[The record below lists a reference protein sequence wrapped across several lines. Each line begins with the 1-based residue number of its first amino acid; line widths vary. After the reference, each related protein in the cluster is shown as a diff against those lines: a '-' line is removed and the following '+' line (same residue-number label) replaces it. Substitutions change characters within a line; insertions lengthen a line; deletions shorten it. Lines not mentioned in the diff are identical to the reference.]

1 MQASLILTTYNWKEA
16 LFLSLQSA
24 LAQSLPPAQILI
36 ADDGSREDT
45 AIMIEE
51 IAKTSPIPL
60 IHVWQEDQ
68 GFRLSKIR
76 NEAIKKATTEYIIVS
91 DGDMIL
97 HPHFV
102 RDHLRCAQ
110 KRHYIQGGRVLLD
123 EVYSKKL
130 LEKRVFEKPSLF
142 SKHIKNR
149 KNALYLPRLSQMICQ
164 KKSQQ
169 LKRIRGCNFSLFKED
184 IYAVNGFNE
193 DFQTWGR
200 EDSEFVQRL
209 YNKGMHRKDLKFAA
223 IQYHIYHKSGKASS
237 ANDALLEKTI
247 AKRLTWCENGIDKR
261 ILND

>member
-97 HPHFV
+97 HPLFV

-110 KRHYIQGGRVLLD
+110 
-123 EVYSKKL
+123 
-130 LEKRVFEKPSLF
+130 
-142 SKHIKNR
+142 
-149 KNALYLPRLSQMICQ
+149 
-164 KKSQQ
+164 
-169 LKRIRGCNFSLFKED
+169 
-184 IYAVNGFNE
+184 
-193 DFQTWGR
+193 
-200 EDSEFVQRL
+200 
-209 YNKGMHRKDLKFAA
+209 
-223 IQYHIYHKSGKASS
+223 
-237 ANDALLEKTI
+237 
-247 AKRLTWCENGIDKR
+247 
-261 ILND
+261 